1 MSREGTGRVEL
12 REAGGKVHLTV
23 YPCVTDVFY
32 DMGSYEEIVRGG
44 AFGRTL
50 SEDPDVILN
59 LEHRGLALAST
70 RPVKGAPTLKLAE
83 DSTGLRGAAD
93 LSPDDPDAR
102 LLKVKAEQAPLES
115 SFAFRV
121 NRQVW
126 DEAYEKREILE
137 VGLHRGDISIVGRA
151 ASPATQGLVDIR
163 GRAGDLEQR
172 RRNADMLGNRF
183 VGGILLGAAETPALR
198 RRSGGLASSYIGIAR
213 ARRAAALAGMPD
225 KPRRPRAADRIT
237 K

>member
-1 MSREGTGRVEL
+1 MSREGTGTVEL

-59 LEHRGLALAST
+59 LEHAGLALAST
-70 RPVKGAPTLKLAE
+70 RPVQGAPTLKLAE
-83 DSTGLRGAAD
+83 DSTGLRGAAE

-121 NRQVW
+121 TRQEW
-126 DEAYEKREILE
+126 DEDYEKRTILE

-163 GRAGDLEQR
+163 GRGGLEQR
-172 RRNADMLGNRF
+172 RRNADMLGQRF
-183 VGGILLGAAETPALR
+183 IGGVLLGAEPQTRSR
-198 RRSGGLASSYIGIAR
+198 RRSHSGLVPSYIEIAK
-213 ARRAAALAGMPD
+213 AKRAAALAGSPG
-225 KPRRPRAADRIT
+225 KPRRAGGR